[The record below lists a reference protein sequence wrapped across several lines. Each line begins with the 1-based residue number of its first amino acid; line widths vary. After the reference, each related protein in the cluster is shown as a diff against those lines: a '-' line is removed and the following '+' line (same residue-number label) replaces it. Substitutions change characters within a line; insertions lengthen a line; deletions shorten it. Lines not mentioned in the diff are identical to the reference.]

1 MLKLRSVQNIC
12 ADHSRKEFKPMK
24 NIITVFITIMTL
36 LSLTACGKKDT
47 PSQTTTTTA
56 PSTSQTT
63 QSTAPTTSQTT
74 VPTTGTAT
82 EPEKQFEEILLV
94 DNEQV
99 TVKIIGIEN
108 DPIWGYTLK
117 AFVENKTDKELM
129 FTVQNVSVNGFMCD
143 PYWAVSVDAGKKSN
157 TSISWLESD
166 LEKNGIDKV
175 EEITFTLRVYDSNDW
190 LADDI
195 VKETF
200 TVKP

>member
-1 MLKLRSVQNIC
+1 MLKLRSVQIVC
-12 ADHSRKEFKPMK
+12 TDHSRKEFKPMK
-24 NIITVFITIMTL
+24 KIIAIFITIMTL
-36 LSLTACGKKDT
+36 LSLTACGKKET
-47 PSQTTTTTA
+47 EIQATT

-63 QSTAPTTSQTT
+63 QSTAPSTTQTT
-74 VPTTGTAT
+74 APSTAPTEA
-82 EPEKQFEEILLV
+82 EKAFEEIVLV
-94 DNEQV
+94 DNESV
-99 TVKIIGIEN
+99 TVKITGIEN

-166 LEKNGIDKV
+166 LEENGIENV
-175 EEITFTLRVYDSNDW
+175 EEITFTLRAYDSNDW
-190 LADDI
+190 LAEDI